1 MSNDR
6 EWGAGGT
13 ENEGGRGVLVS
24 HTHGK
29 AKAA

>member
-1 MSNDR
+1 MGD
-6 EWGAGGT
+6 T